1 MTGRGSMGQTRE
13 ESEETM
19 RKLISSEEVPYVDG

>member
-1 MTGRGSMGQTRE
+1 MGQTRE

>member
-1 MTGRGSMGQTRE
+1 MTGRGSVGQIQK